1 MRHQLTKGAVPH
13 CIINTGLYNTIP
25 AMKDERDMMSGK
37 DDRAVHH
44 DVSGHTLNMPG
55 QPTGNT
61 TVLSPGTAS
70 SHSVGSHSA
79 SSGQTS
85 GSSGNSST
93 STANQQ
99 QSSGSGAQ
107 DDDGDKPSKQKR
119 HRTRFTPAQLNELER
134 CFGKTHYPDIF
145 MREEMAMRIGLTESR
160 VQVSSQF
167 NEFIV
172 TFFFLFRSQIF
183 FCL

>member
-1 MRHQLTKGAVPH
+1 MEISVGKRCRSH

-25 AMKDERDMMSGK
+25 AMKDDRDMMSGK
-37 DDRAVHH
+37 DDRAMHH

-55 QPTGNT
+55 QPKTNT

-70 SHSVGSHSA
+70 SHSVGGHSTSSGQSSA
-79 SSGQTS
+79 SSGNT
-85 GSSGNSST
+85 GSTGSQQQNSSE
-93 STANQQ
+93 Q
-99 QSSGSGAQ
+99 Q
-107 DDDGDKPSKQKR
+107 DDDDKPTKQKR

-160 VQVSSQF
+160 VQVSHHSYF
-167 NEFIV
+167 RIKYFRVPIG
-172 TFFFLFRSQIF
+172 FL
-183 FCL
+183 